1 MVMSLAYGFVLVW
14 VGCFVACL
22 RGEFLVGWVF
32 LMCWLLCLVWVFRC
46 FAPGVF
52 GVCVIGWWLFWVL
65 FGLVC
70 INLVGAYVG
79 WFCFG
84 CFGCVL
90 GLRCGF

>member
-14 VGCFVACL
+14 VGCFVDVFAGRVFGGL
-22 RGEFLVGWVF
+22 GVFNVLVAMFGMGISV
-32 LMCWLLCLVWVFRC
+32 

-70 INLVGAYVG
+70 VNLVGAHVG
-79 WFCFG
+79 
-84 CFGCVL
+84 
-90 GLRCGF
+90 